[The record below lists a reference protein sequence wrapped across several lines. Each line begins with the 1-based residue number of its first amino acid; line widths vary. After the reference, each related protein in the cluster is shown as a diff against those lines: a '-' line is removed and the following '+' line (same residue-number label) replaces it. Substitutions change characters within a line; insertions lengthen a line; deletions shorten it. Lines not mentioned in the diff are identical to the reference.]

1 MRPHAKQG
9 ETMVATKYRTW
20 TTQDLLDEVK
30 RLRELMKNDTAYI
43 KATRQTQLKEIAKEL
58 ERRR

>member
-1 MRPHAKQG
+1 
-9 ETMVATKYRTW
+9 MVATKYRTW